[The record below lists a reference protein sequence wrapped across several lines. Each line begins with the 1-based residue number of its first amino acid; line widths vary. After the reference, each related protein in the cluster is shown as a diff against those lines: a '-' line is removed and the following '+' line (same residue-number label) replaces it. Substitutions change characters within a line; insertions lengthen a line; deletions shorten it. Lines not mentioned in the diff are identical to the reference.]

1 MLWHD
6 TLNFITHD
14 FAKGPRILN
23 MVMTFVLTLWSHY
36 NTIIEPHV
44 HFIFSLLEGLSIDF
58 PSHMIVSKIDIYQ
71 DTTTRNKVIF
81 PSAITRILTHMHI
94 PIPSSPFFTIM
105 GAISKEPM

>member
-58 PSHMIVSKIDIYQ
+58 PSHMIVSMTDIYQ
-71 DTTTRNKVIF
+71 DTTTRNKLTF
-81 PSAITRILTHMHI
+81 PSAILTHMHI
-94 PIPSSPFFTIM
+94 PIPSSHLFFLM
-105 GAISKEPM
+105 GAISKESM